1 MSGTPPEAFVSLAR
15 AQQDSLLRAGRLL
28 TGDWEAAEELL
39 RKTLAW
45 ALANWDV
52 IEDAQMPA
60 ALAVR
65 QRIIEL
71 YLAEQR
77 IEEDYEQDEDEDEE
91 GGAVGPAGVPDAGP
105 GPAGRQEAT
114 GLAGPGPG
122 TGLSGEGLGE
132 WHDEETATIHGPL
145 PPASFLETLA
155 VLTPESRGIVVARYY
170 LSLSAAEIGTVA
182 DIDAE
187 DVDEAAVSILAAL
200 RRGVAHVGG
209 EG

>member
-52 IEDAQMPA
+52 IEEAQMPA

-77 IEEDYEQDEDEDEE
+77 IEEDYEQDEE
-91 GGAVGPAGVPDAGP
+91 GGAVGPAGVRDTGP
-105 GPAGRQEAT
+105 EPAGRPEPT

-122 TGLSGEGLGE
+122 TGLRREGLGE

-145 PPASFLETLA
+145 PAASFLETLA